1 MFDVV
6 ILAAGKGSR
15 AGLGYNKVLYQINN
29 ETILEKSIK
38 IFSSLNNINNIIVVI
53 NQDDDKL
60 ITELLKNDKVKIV
73 YGSTERYLSVSN
85 GLNYVKSDY
94 VLIHDAARCNVKK
107 QYIEE
112 LMKIVTKDDAA
123 FLGVKTKDTIHIIED
138 NNIMTPDRNN
148 TYLAQTPQGFKS
160 NLIKKAY
167 QLLLN
172 TNDTKVTDDV
182 MVLKKYLNINSKVV
196 LSSYD
201 NIKYTTPEDFQ

>member
-1 MFDVV
+1 MFDII

-15 AGLGYNKVLYQINN
+15 AGLGYNKVLYQIDE

-38 IFSSLNNINNIIVVI
+38 RFSGLKDIHNIIVVI
-53 NQDDDKL
+53 NPDDNK
-60 ITELLKNDKVKIV
+60 IIKELLKDYPIQIV
-73 YGSTERYLSVSN
+73 FGSNERYLSVSN
-85 GLNYVKSDY
+85 GLNHVSSNY

-112 LMKIVTKDDAA
+112 LMNVVVKDDAA

-138 NNIMTPDRNN
+138 NNILTPNRNN
-148 TYLAQTPQGFKS
+148 IYIAQTPQGFKS
-160 NLIKKAY
+160 DLIKEAY
-167 QLLLN
+167 QLLLA
-172 TNDTKVTDDV
+172 TNETNITDDV